1 MTGRPQPFGLFA
13 STHGPLIVNRLDYH
27 QLPGGNAYG
36 VGHQILTRGEYD
48 REEVDGVLSDLSSLC
63 ADRGSGV
70 VFLDCGANIGVHT
83 VEAARHMVGWGSV
96 VAIEAQERL
105 YYALCGNIAL
115 GNYFNARAILAAVGS
130 SNREINV
137 PRPNYTKPASF
148 GSLELN
154 RRSTTEYIGQN
165 ISYAPKDLT
174 TVPQIKIDSL
184 GLSRLDFLKLDVEGM
199 ELDAL
204 EGANETVHQF
214 RPVILVEWIKSDRA
228 ALENFLHRHDYD
240 FAEHGANL
248 RATPNSG

>member
-27 QLPGGNAYG
+27 QLPDGNAYG

-48 REEVDGVLSDLSSLC
+48 RDEVDGMLRDLSGLRS
-63 ADRGSGV
+63 DRGDGV
-70 VFLDCGANIGVHT
+70 VVLDCGANIGVHT
-83 VEAARHMVGWGSV
+83 VEAAKYMAGWGNV
-96 VAIEAQERL
+96 VAVEAQERL

-115 GNYFNARAILAAVGS
+115 GNHFNARAILAAVGT
-130 SNREINV
+130 SNREICV

-154 RRSTTEYIGQN
+154 RRPSTEYIGQSV
-165 ISYAPKDLT
+165 SYAPKDLT

-184 GLSRLDFLKLDVEGM
+184 GFSRLDFLKLDIEGM

-214 RPVILVEWIKSDRA
+214 RPLILVEWIKSDRA
-228 ALENFLHRHDYD
+228 ALEDYLD
-240 FAEHGANL
+240 RQGYAFVEIGANL
-248 RATPNSG
+248 RAEPKA